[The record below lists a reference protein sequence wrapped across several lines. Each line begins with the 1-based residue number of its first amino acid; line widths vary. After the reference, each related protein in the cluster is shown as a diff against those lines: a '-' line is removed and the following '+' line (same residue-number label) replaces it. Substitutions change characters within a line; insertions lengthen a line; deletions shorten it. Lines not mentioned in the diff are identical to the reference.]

1 MGMKRFPV
9 ALLGLLLIL
18 PIWVR
23 MTTWR
28 LRIRHPDPR
37 YLSTQGELY
46 AADSRERVW
55 AGDPPVTMQ
64 PSRSTWRPDPSA
76 QVDEVRAQLVDEARK
91 VDP

>member
-1 MGMKRFPV
+1 MGMKSKSIPV
-9 ALLGLLLIL
+9 ALLGLFLL

-37 YLSTQGELY
+37 WLTTQGELY

-55 AGDPPVTMQ
+55 PGSPPVTVH
-64 PSRSTWRPDPSA
+64 PGRSTWRPDPAA
-76 QVDEVRAQLVDEARK
+76 QVDEIKAQLVDEVRK
-91 VDP
+91 